1 MKINAPVPTGEYAVG
16 TFTYTIKNHRQE
28 VMEPAKMRSIACRV
42 YYPVL
47 KNSVENLPKT
57 RYISPRIAQGIKK
70 SFGIAP
76 NFWKLEKSGQNTSE
90 CYENA
95 PRIPGQKFP
104 LIVFNH
110 GSNSF
115 REANSFLCIDLAS
128 HGYVIISVAH
138 SREAVC
144 AEFDEETDDGSFVFC
159 DKSLAKKIYNPFWR
173 GVFAALKIT
182 KAKGTNEELAR
193 KFDAFQNKYC
203 SFLQS
208 RLDEWVKDVDASV
221 DYAKK
226 NLSDLIDFEK
236 GIGATGHSFGG
247 NVAYRLCANNPDY
260 VCGTNLDGAY
270 FGDYQNTVMTKSF
283 LQVSGKDNENV
294 VTRVYT
300 NHTKTVYKVLFRDM
314 KHFGFSDMKF
324 LLPAKS
330 MAGKLPAQELHENL
344 CRCHLEFFDAFLK
357 KTKPAPELKSNDAVT
372 VTEFPAN

>member
-28 VMEPAKMRSIACRV
+28 VMEPSKMRSIASRV

-47 KNSVENLPKT
+47 KSSVENLPKA
-57 RYISPRIAQGIKK
+57 RYMSPQIALGIKK
-70 SFGIAP
+70 AFMIAP
-76 NFWKLEKSGQNTSE
+76 NFGKLEKSGQNTSE

-104 LIVFNH
+104 LVVFNH
-110 GSNSF
+110 GSNSY
-115 REANSFLCIDLAS
+115 REANSFLCIELAS
-128 HGYVIISVAH
+128 HGYVVISVAH

-144 AEFDEETDDGSFVFC
+144 TEFDEDTDDGRFVFY
-159 DKSLAKKIYNPFWR
+159 DKSLTKKTYNPFWR
-173 GVFAALKIT
+173 GVFTALKLT

-193 KFDAFQNKYC
+193 KFDEFQNKYC
-203 SFLQS
+203 SFLKS

-247 NVAYRLCANNPDY
+247 NTAYRLCANNPDY
-260 VCGTNLDGAY
+260 VCGINLDGAY
-270 FGDYQNTVMTKSF
+270 FGDYQNTVMPKPF

-324 LLPAKS
+324 LLPVKS
-330 MAGKLPAQELHENL
+330 MVGKLPAQVFHENL
-344 CRCHLEFFDAFLK
+344 CRCHLEFFNAFLK

-372 VTEFPAN
+372 VTVFRA